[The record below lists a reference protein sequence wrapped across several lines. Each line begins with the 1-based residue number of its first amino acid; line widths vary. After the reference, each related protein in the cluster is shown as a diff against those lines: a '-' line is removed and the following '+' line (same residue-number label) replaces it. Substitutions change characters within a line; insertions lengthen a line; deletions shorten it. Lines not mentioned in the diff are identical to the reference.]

1 MIFLIVRF
9 AKAPIVSALFKVF
22 TRLGMTNA
30 QPSSESSETLQIA
43 ERGSFE
49 RARATNY
56 RCPVCG
62 EMVDATNA
70 EQILLHHEHVTHP
83 RRFLTTKLIVA

>member
-1 MIFLIVRF
+1 
-9 AKAPIVSALFKVF
+9 
-22 TRLGMTNA
+22 MTNA
-30 QPSSESSETLQIA
+30 QPSSESSGTLQIA
-43 ERGSFE
+43 ERGNFE
-49 RARATNY
+49 RATAANY

-62 EMVDATNA
+62 EMVDAASA